1 MSNEELVE
9 RIKQGENSLMSD
21 LYMNCR
27 RFIIAIIKHIGIEQ
41 AEDCEDAMQDAYFG
55 LYEAVKGFDE
65 SKGYKFLT
73 YAKYHIQTAIQRG
86 KLKFSDLPEYV
97 YSQRRQILRKRS
109 ELMQSLRRYPT
120 QAELALK
127 MNMDVKTVN
136 YILNVAKPIKSIYES
151 VEGTDELIVSDT
163 IPDNRIDFENEIVTA
178 DERACVRAVV
188 EELPEAEK
196 EVIKLSYFEGLPYS
210 VIAQQI
216 DKSVERVRQLKQ
228 RGLRQLRHPRISKR
242 LLDEDIDRR
251 TLFYSHRGV
260 STFNT
265 TWTSSTE
272 QTVLQREYLKK
283 QLENCKEVSE
293 NKTT

>member
-86 KLKFSDLPEYV
+86 KLKSSDLPEYV

-109 ELMQSLRRYPT
+109 ELMQSLGRYPT

-127 MNMDVKTVN
+127 MNMNVKTVN
-136 YILNVAKPIKSIYES
+136 YILNVSKPIKSIYES

-163 IPDNRIDFENEIVTA
+163 IPDNRIDFENTIAAA

-196 EVIKLSYFEGLPYS
+196 EIIKLSYFEGLPYS

-216 DKSVERVRQLKQ
+216 NKSVERVRQLKQ

-242 LLDEDIDRR
+242 LLDEDVDRR

-283 QLENCKEVSE
+283 QLEERGTMSE
-293 NKTT
+293 NKTI

>member
-41 AEDCEDAMQDAYFG
+41 AEDYEDAMQDAYFG

-86 KLKFSDLPEYV
+86 KLKCSDLPEYV

-109 ELMQSLRRYPT
+109 ELMQSLGRYPT
-120 QAELALK
+120 QTELALK
-127 MNMDVKTVN
+127 MDMDVKTVN

-151 VEGTDELIVSDT
+151 VKGVDNLTVGDT
-163 IPDNRIDFENEIVTA
+163 IPDNRIDFENTIAAA
-178 DERACVRAVV
+178 DERRCINKAVGEAV
-188 EELPEAEK
+188 SELPQEEK
-196 EVIKLSYFEGLPYS
+196 EAIRLFYFKGMTYTD
-210 VIAQQI
+210 IAELKGVAAA
-216 DKSVERVRQLKQ
+216 DVRREVAK
-228 RGLRQLRHPRISKR
+228 GLRQLRHPRISRR

-251 TLFYSHRGV
+251 TLFYNHRGV
-260 STFNT
+260 SAFNT

-283 QLENCKEVSE
+283 QLENSKSGG
-293 NKTT
+293 

>member
-27 RFIIAIIKHIGIEQ
+27 RFIIAIIKRIGIEQ

-86 KLKFSDLPEYV
+86 KLKSSDLPEYV

-109 ELMQSLRRYPT
+109 ELMQSLGRYPT

-127 MNMDVKTVN
+127 MNMNVKTVN
-136 YILNVAKPIKSIYES
+136 YILNVSKPIKSIYES

-163 IPDNRIDFENEIVTA
+163 IPDNRIDFENTIAAA

-196 EVIKLSYFEGLPYS
+196 EIIKLSYFEGLPYS

-216 DKSVERVRQLKQ
+216 NKSVERVRQLKQ
-228 RGLRQLRHPRISKR
+228 RGLRQLRHPRMSKR

-251 TLFYSHRGV
+251 TSFYNHRGV
-260 STFNT
+260 SAFNT

-272 QTVLQREYLKK
+272 QTVLQREYFRKR
-283 QLENCKEVSE
+283 LEERGTVSE
-293 NKTT
+293 NKKI

>member
-86 KLKFSDLPEYV
+86 KLKSSDLPEYV

-109 ELMQSLRRYPT
+109 ELMQSLGRYPT

-136 YILNVAKPIKSIYES
+136 YILNVAKPIKSIYED
-151 VEGTDELIVSDT
+151 VKGVDNLTVGDT
-163 IPDNRIDFENEIVTA
+163 IPDNRIDFENTIAAA

-196 EVIKLSYFEGLPYS
+196 EIIKLSYFEGLPYS

-216 DKSVERVRQLKQ
+216 NKSVEWVRQLKQ

-242 LLDEDIDRR
+242 LLDEDVDRR

-283 QLENCKEVSE
+283 QLEERGTMSE
-293 NKTT
+293 NKTI

>member
-27 RFIIAIIKHIGIEQ
+27 RFIIAIIKRIGIEQ

-86 KLKFSDLPEYV
+86 KLKSSDLPEYV

-109 ELMQSLRRYPT
+109 ELMQSLGRYPT

-127 MNMDVKTVN
+127 MNMNVKTVN
-136 YILNVAKPIKSIYES
+136 YILNVSKPIKSIYES

-163 IPDNRIDFENEIVTA
+163 IPDNRIDFENTIVAA

-196 EVIKLSYFEGLPYS
+196 EIIKLSYFEGLPYS

-216 DKSVERVRQLKQ
+216 NKSVERVRQLKQ
-228 RGLRQLRHPRISKR
+228 RGLRQLRHPRMSKR

-251 TLFYSHRGV
+251 TSFYNHRGV
-260 STFNT
+260 SAFNT

-272 QTVLQREYLKK
+272 QTVLQREYFRKR
-283 QLENCKEVSE
+283 LEERGTVSE
-293 NKTT
+293 NKKI

>member
-55 LYEAVKGFDE
+55 LCEAVKGFDE

-86 KLKFSDLPEYV
+86 KLKCSDLPEYV

-109 ELMQSLRRYPT
+109 ELMQSLGRYPT

-127 MNMDVKTVN
+127 MGMDVKTVN
-136 YILNVAKPIKSIYES
+136 YILNIAKPIKSIYES
-151 VEGTDELIVSDT
+151 VKGVDNLTVGDT
-163 IPDNRIDFENEIVTA
+163 IPDNRIDFENTIAAA
-178 DERACVRAVV
+178 DERRCINKAVGEAV
-188 EELPEAEK
+188 SELPQEEK
-196 EVIKLSYFEGLPYS
+196 EAIRLFYFKGMTYTD
-210 VIAQQI
+210 IAELKGVAAA
-216 DKSVERVRQLKQ
+216 DVRREVAK
-228 RGLRQLRHPRISKR
+228 GLRQLRHPRISKR
-242 LLDEDIDRR
+242 LLDEDVDRR

-283 QLENCKEVSE
+283 QLENSKSGG
-293 NKTT
+293 

>member
-41 AEDCEDAMQDAYFG
+41 AEDYEDAMQDAYFG

-65 SKGYKFLT
+65 SKGHKFLT

-86 KLKFSDLPEYV
+86 KLKCSDLPEYV

-109 ELMQSLRRYPT
+109 ELMQLLGRYPT

-163 IPDNRIDFENEIVTA
+163 IPDNRIDFENEIATA

-196 EVIKLSYFEGLPYS
+196 EIIKLSYFEGLPYS
-210 VIAQQI
+210 VIAQRI
-216 DKSVERVRQLKQ
+216 NKSVERVRQLKQ

-283 QLENCKEVSE
+283 QLENSKSGG
-293 NKTT
+293 

>member
-27 RFIIAIIKHIGIEQ
+27 RFIIAIIKRIGIEQ

-86 KLKFSDLPEYV
+86 KLKSSDLPEYV

-109 ELMQSLRRYPT
+109 ELMQSLGRYPT

-127 MNMDVKTVN
+127 MNMNVKTVN
-136 YILNVAKPIKSIYES
+136 YILNVSKPIKSIYES

-163 IPDNRIDFENEIVTA
+163 IPDNRIDFENTIAAA

-196 EVIKLSYFEGLPYS
+196 EIIKLSYFEGLPYS

-216 DKSVERVRQLKQ
+216 NKSVERVRQLKQ
-228 RGLRQLRHPRISKR
+228 RGLRQLRHPRMSKR

-251 TLFYSHRGV
+251 TSFYNHRGV
-260 STFNT
+260 SAFNT

-272 QTVLQREYLKK
+272 QTVLQREYFRKRL
-283 QLENCKEVSE
+283 
-293 NKTT
+293 

>member
-1 MSNEELVE
+1 MSNEELVK
-9 RIKQGENSLMSD
+9 RIKQGEKGLMSD

-41 AEDCEDAMQDAYFG
+41 PEDFEDAMQDAYFG

-86 KLKFSDLPEYV
+86 KLKCSDLPEYV

-109 ELMQSLRRYPT
+109 ELMQSLGRYPT
-120 QAELALK
+120 QTELALK
-127 MNMDVKTVN
+127 MDMDVKTVN

-151 VEGTDELIVSDT
+151 VKGVDNLTVGDT
-163 IPDNRIDFENEIVTA
+163 IPDNRIDFENTIAAA
-178 DERACVRAVV
+178 DERRCINKAVGEAV
-188 EELPEAEK
+188 SELPQEEK
-196 EVIKLSYFEGLPYS
+196 EAIRLFYFKGMTYTD
-210 VIAQQI
+210 IAELKGVAAA
-216 DKSVERVRQLKQ
+216 DVRREVAK
-228 RGLRQLRHPRISKR
+228 GLRQLRHPRISRR

-272 QTVLQREYLKK
+272 QTVLQRECLKK
-283 QLENCKEVSE
+283 QLENSKSGG
-293 NKTT
+293 

>member
-41 AEDCEDAMQDAYFG
+41 AEDYEDAMQDAYFG

-86 KLKFSDLPEYV
+86 KLKCSDLPEYV

-109 ELMQSLRRYPT
+109 ELMQSLGRYPT
-120 QAELALK
+120 QTELALK
-127 MNMDVKTVN
+127 MDMDVKTVN

-151 VEGTDELIVSDT
+151 VKGVDNLTVGDT
-163 IPDNRIDFENEIVTA
+163 IPDNRIDFENTIAAA

-196 EVIKLSYFEGLPYS
+196 EIIKLSYFEGLPYS

-228 RGLRQLRHPRISKR
+228 RGLRQLRHPRISRR

-251 TLFYSHRGV
+251 TLFYNHRGV
-260 STFNT
+260 SAFNT

-283 QLENCKEVSE
+283 QLENSKSGG
-293 NKTT
+293 

>member
-86 KLKFSDLPEYV
+86 KLKSSDLPEYV

-109 ELMQSLRRYPT
+109 ELMQSLGRYPT

-136 YILNVAKPIKSIYES
+136 YILNVAKPIKSIYED
-151 VEGTDELIVSDT
+151 VKGVDNLTVGDT
-163 IPDNRIDFENEIVTA
+163 IPDNRIDFENTIAAA

-196 EVIKLSYFEGLPYS
+196 EIIKLSYFEGLPYS

-216 DKSVERVRQLKQ
+216 NKSVEWVRQLKQ

-242 LLDEDIDRR
+242 LLDEDVDRR

-260 STFNT
+260 SAFNT

-272 QTVLQREYLKK
+272 QTVLQREYFRKR
-283 QLENCKEVSE
+283 LEERGTVSE
-293 NKTT
+293 NKKI

>member
-86 KLKFSDLPEYV
+86 KLKSSDLPEYV

-109 ELMQSLRRYPT
+109 ELMQSLGRYPT

-127 MNMDVKTVN
+127 MNMNVKTVN

-151 VEGTDELIVSDT
+151 VKGVDNLTVGDT
-163 IPDNRIDFENEIVTA
+163 IPDNRIDFENTIAAA

-196 EVIKLSYFEGLPYS
+196 EIIKLSYFEGLPYS

-216 DKSVERVRQLKQ
+216 NKSVERVRQLKQ
-228 RGLRQLRHPRISKR
+228 RGLRQLRHPRMSKR

-251 TLFYSHRGV
+251 TLFYNHRGV
-260 STFNT
+260 SAFNT

-272 QTVLQREYLKK
+272 QTVLQREYFRKR
-283 QLENCKEVSE
+283 LEERGTVSE
-293 NKTT
+293 NKKI

>member
-109 ELMQSLRRYPT
+109 ELMQSLGRYPT

-163 IPDNRIDFENEIVTA
+163 IPDNRIDFENEIATA

-188 EELPEAEK
+188 EELPEVEK

>member
-9 RIKQGENSLMSD
+9 RIKQSENSLMSD

-27 RFIIAIIKHIGIEQ
+27 RFIIAIIKRIGIEQ

-86 KLKFSDLPEYV
+86 KLKSSDLPEYV

-109 ELMQSLRRYPT
+109 ELMQSLGRYPT

-127 MNMDVKTVN
+127 MNMNVKTVN
-136 YILNVAKPIKSIYES
+136 YILNVSKPIKSIYES

-163 IPDNRIDFENEIVTA
+163 IPDNRIDFENTIAAA

-196 EVIKLSYFEGLPYS
+196 EIIKLSYFEGLPYS

-216 DKSVERVRQLKQ
+216 NKSVERVRQLKQ
-228 RGLRQLRHPRISKR
+228 RGLRQLRHPRMSKR

-251 TLFYSHRGV
+251 TSFYNHRGV
-260 STFNT
+260 SAFNT

-272 QTVLQREYLKK
+272 QTVLQREYFRKR
-283 QLENCKEVSE
+283 LEERGTVSE
-293 NKTT
+293 NKKI

>member
-41 AEDCEDAMQDAYFG
+41 AEDYEDAMQDAYFG

-65 SKGYKFLT
+65 SKGDKFLT

-86 KLKFSDLPEYV
+86 KLKCSDLPEYV

-109 ELMQSLRRYPT
+109 ELMQSLGRYPT

-136 YILNVAKPIKSIYES
+136 YILNVAKPIKSIYEN
-151 VEGTDELIVSDT
+151 VKGVDNLTVGDT
-163 IPDNRIDFENEIVTA
+163 IPDNRIDFENTIAAA
-178 DERACVRAVV
+178 DERRCINKAVGEAV
-188 EELPEAEK
+188 SELPQEEK
-196 EVIKLSYFEGLPYS
+196 EAIRLFYFKGMTYTD
-210 VIAQQI
+210 IAELKGVAAA
-216 DKSVERVRQLKQ
+216 DVRREVAK
-228 RGLRQLRHPRISKR
+228 GLRQLRHPKISRR
-242 LLDEDIDRR
+242 LLDEDVDRR

-283 QLENCKEVSE
+283 QLEKQ
-293 NKTT
+293 

>member
-109 ELMQSLRRYPT
+109 ELMQSLGRYPT

-151 VEGTDELIVSDT
+151 VEGTDELIVSYT

>member
-86 KLKFSDLPEYV
+86 KLKSSDLPEYV

-109 ELMQSLRRYPT
+109 ELMQSLGRYPT

-163 IPDNRIDFENEIVTA
+163 IPDNRIDFENTIAAA

-196 EVIKLSYFEGLPYS
+196 EIIKLSYFEGLPYS

-216 DKSVERVRQLKQ
+216 NKSVERVRQLKQ

-293 NKTT
+293 HKTT

>member
-109 ELMQSLRRYPT
+109 ELMQSLGRYPT

-251 TLFYSHRGV
+251 TLFYSHRVV

>member
-86 KLKFSDLPEYV
+86 KLKSSDLPEYV

-109 ELMQSLRRYPT
+109 ELMQSLGRYPT
-120 QAELALK
+120 QTELALN
-127 MNMDVKTVN
+127 MSMDVKTVN
-136 YILNVAKPIKSIYES
+136 YILNVAKPIKSIYED
-151 VEGTDELIVSDT
+151 VKGVDNLTVGDT
-163 IPDNRIDFENEIVTA
+163 IADNRIDFEY
-178 DERACVRAVV
+178 C
-188 EELPEAEK
+188 
-196 EVIKLSYFEGLPYS
+196 
-210 VIAQQI
+210 
-216 DKSVERVRQLKQ
+216 
-228 RGLRQLRHPRISKR
+228 
-242 LLDEDIDRR
+242 RR
-251 TLFYSHRGV
+251 
-260 STFNT
+260 
-265 TWTSSTE
+265 
-272 QTVLQREYLKK
+272 
-283 QLENCKEVSE
+283 
-293 NKTT
+293 

>member
-41 AEDCEDAMQDAYFG
+41 AEDYEDAMQDAYFG

-86 KLKFSDLPEYV
+86 KLKCSDLPEYV

-109 ELMQSLRRYPT
+109 ELMQSLGRYPT
-120 QAELALK
+120 QTELALK
-127 MNMDVKTVN
+127 MDMDVKTVN

-151 VEGTDELIVSDT
+151 VKGVDNLTVGDT
-163 IPDNRIDFENEIVTA
+163 IPDNRIDFENTIAAA
-178 DERACVRAVV
+178 DERRCINKAVGEAV
-188 EELPEAEK
+188 SELPQEEK
-196 EVIKLSYFEGLPYS
+196 EAIRLFYFKGMTYTD
-210 VIAQQI
+210 IAELKGVAAA
-216 DKSVERVRQLKQ
+216 DVRREVAK
-228 RGLRQLRHPRISKR
+228 GLRQLRHPRISRR

-260 STFNT
+260 STFNRRR
-265 TWTSSTE
+265 S
-272 QTVLQREYLKK
+272 RESGYR
-283 QLENCKEVSE
+283 C
-293 NKTT
+293 

>member
-97 YSQRRQILRKRS
+97 YSQRRQILRTRS
-109 ELMQSLRRYPT
+109 ELMQSLGRYPT

>member
-9 RIKQGENSLMSD
+9 RIKQGESSLMSD

-86 KLKFSDLPEYV
+86 KLKSSDLPEYV

-109 ELMQSLRRYPT
+109 ELMQSLGRYPT

-136 YILNVAKPIKSIYES
+136 YILNVAKPIKSIYEN
-151 VEGTDELIVSDT
+151 VKGVDNLTVGDT
-163 IPDNRIDFENEIVTA
+163 IPDNRIDFENTIAAA
-178 DERACVRAVV
+178 DERRCINKAVGEAV
-188 EELPEAEK
+188 SELPQEEK
-196 EVIKLSYFEGLPYS
+196 EAIRLFYFKGMTYTD
-210 VIAQQI
+210 IAELKGVAAA
-216 DKSVERVRQLKQ
+216 DVRREVAK
-228 RGLRQLRHPRISKR
+228 GLRQLRHPRISRR

-283 QLENCKEVSE
+283 QLENSKSGG
-293 NKTT
+293 

>member
-86 KLKFSDLPEYV
+86 KLKSSDLPEYV

-109 ELMQSLRRYPT
+109 ELMQSLGRYPT

-163 IPDNRIDFENEIVTA
+163 IPDNRIDFENTIAAA

-196 EVIKLSYFEGLPYS
+196 EIIKLSYFEGLPYS

-216 DKSVERVRQLKQ
+216 NKSVERVRQLK
-228 RGLRQLRHPRISKR
+228 RKGLRKLRHPRISRR

>member
-86 KLKFSDLPEYV
+86 KLKSSDLPEYV

-109 ELMQSLRRYPT
+109 ELMQSLGRYPT

-163 IPDNRIDFENEIVTA
+163 IPDNRIDFENTIAAA

-188 EELPEAEK
+188 EELPEAEN
-196 EVIKLSYFEGLPYS
+196 EIIKLSYFEGLPYS

-216 DKSVERVRQLKQ
+216 NKSVERVRQLKQ

>member
-86 KLKFSDLPEYV
+86 KLKSSDLPEYV

-109 ELMQSLRRYPT
+109 ELMQSLGRYPT

-136 YILNVAKPIKSIYES
+136 YILNVAKPIKSIYED
-151 VEGTDELIVSDT
+151 VKGVDNLTVGDT
-163 IPDNRIDFENEIVTA
+163 IPDNRIDFENTIAAA

-196 EVIKLSYFEGLPYS
+196 EIIKLSYFEGLPYS

-216 DKSVERVRQLKQ
+216 NKSVERVRQLKQ
-228 RGLRQLRHPRISKR
+228 RGLRQLRHPRMSKR

-251 TLFYSHRGV
+251 TLFYNHRGV
-260 STFNT
+260 SAFNT

-272 QTVLQREYLKK
+272 QTVLQREYFRKR
-283 QLENCKEVSE
+283 LEERGTVSE
-293 NKTT
+293 NKKI

>member
-41 AEDCEDAMQDAYFG
+41 AEDYEDAMQDAYFG

-73 YAKYHIQTAIQRG
+73 YAKYHIQAAIQRG
-86 KLKFSDLPEYV
+86 KLKCSDLPEYV

-109 ELMQSLRRYPT
+109 ELMQSLGRYPT

-127 MNMDVKTVN
+127 MDMDVKKVN
-136 YILNVAKPIKSIYES
+136 YILNVAKPIKSIYEN
-151 VEGTDELIVSDT
+151 VKGVDNLTVGDT
-163 IPDNRIDFENEIVTA
+163 IPDNRIDFENTIAAA
-178 DERACVRAVV
+178 DERRCINKAVGEAV
-188 EELPEAEK
+188 SELPQEEK
-196 EVIKLSYFEGLPYS
+196 EAIRLFYFKGMTYTD
-210 VIAQQI
+210 IAELKGVAAA
-216 DKSVERVRQLKQ
+216 DVRREVAK
-228 RGLRQLRHPRISKR
+228 GLRQLRHPRISRR

-283 QLENCKEVSE
+283 QLENSKSGG
-293 NKTT
+293 

>member
-65 SKGYKFLT
+65 SKGHKFLT

-86 KLKFSDLPEYV
+86 KLKSSDLPEYV

-109 ELMQSLRRYPT
+109 ELMQSLGRYPT
-120 QAELALK
+120 QTELALK
-127 MNMDVKTVN
+127 MDMDVKTVN

-151 VEGTDELIVSDT
+151 VKGVDNLTVGDT
-163 IPDNRIDFENEIVTA
+163 IPDNRIDFENTIAAA
-178 DERACVRAVV
+178 DESACVRAVV

-196 EVIKLSYFEGLPYS
+196 EIIKLSYFEGLPYS

-216 DKSVERVRQLKQ
+216 NKSVERVRQLKQ
-228 RGLRQLRHPRISKR
+228 RGLRQLRHPRMSKR

>member
-86 KLKFSDLPEYV
+86 KLKSSDLPEYV

-109 ELMQSLRRYPT
+109 ELMQSLGRYPT

-151 VEGTDELIVSDT
+151 VKGVDNLTVGDT
-163 IPDNRIDFENEIVTA
+163 IPDNRIDFENTIAAA
-178 DERACVRAVV
+178 DESACVRAVV
-188 EELPEAEK
+188 EELPEEEK
-196 EVIKLSYFEGLPYS
+196 EIIKLSYFEGLPYS

-216 DKSVERVRQLKQ
+216 NKSVERVRQLKQ
-228 RGLRQLRHPRISKR
+228 RGLRQLRHPRMSKR

-260 STFNT
+260 SKFNT

-283 QLENCKEVSE
+283 QLENSKAAD
-293 NKTT
+293 K

>member
-1 MSNEELVE
+1 
-9 RIKQGENSLMSD
+9 
-21 LYMNCR
+21 
-27 RFIIAIIKHIGIEQ
+27 
-41 AEDCEDAMQDAYFG
+41 MQDAYFG

-86 KLKFSDLPEYV
+86 KLKSSDLPEYV

-109 ELMQSLRRYPT
+109 ELMQSLGRYPT

-151 VEGTDELIVSDT
+151 VKGVDNLTVGDT
-163 IPDNRIDFENEIVTA
+163 IPDNRIDFENTIAAA
-178 DERACVRAVV
+178 DESACVRAVV
-188 EELPEAEK
+188 EELPEEEK
-196 EVIKLSYFEGLPYS
+196 EIIKLSYFEGLPYS

-216 DKSVERVRQLKQ
+216 NKSVERVRQLKQ
-228 RGLRQLRHPRISKR
+228 RGLRQLRHPRMSKR

-260 STFNT
+260 SKFNT

-283 QLENCKEVSE
+283 QLENSKAAD
-293 NKTT
+293 K

>member
-86 KLKFSDLPEYV
+86 KLKSSDLPEYV

-109 ELMQSLRRYPT
+109 ELMQSLGRYPT

-163 IPDNRIDFENEIVTA
+163 IPDNRIDFENTIAAA

-196 EVIKLSYFEGLPYS
+196 EIIKLSYFEGLPYS

-216 DKSVERVRQLKQ
+216 NKSVERVRQLKQ

>member
-27 RFIIAIIKHIGIEQ
+27 RFIIAIIKRIGIEQ

-55 LYEAVKGFDE
+55 LYKAVKGFDE

-86 KLKFSDLPEYV
+86 KLKSSDLPEYV

-109 ELMQSLRRYPT
+109 ELMQSLGRYPT

-127 MNMDVKTVN
+127 MNMNVKTVN
-136 YILNVAKPIKSIYES
+136 YILNVSKPIKSIYES

-163 IPDNRIDFENEIVTA
+163 IPDNRIDFENTIAAA

-196 EVIKLSYFEGLPYS
+196 EIIKLSYFEGLPYS

-216 DKSVERVRQLKQ
+216 NKSVERVRQLKQ
-228 RGLRQLRHPRISKR
+228 RGLRQLRHPRMSKR

-251 TLFYSHRGV
+251 TSFYNHRGV
-260 STFNT
+260 SAFNT

-272 QTVLQREYLKK
+272 QTVLQREYFRKR
-283 QLENCKEVSE
+283 LEERGTVSE
-293 NKTT
+293 NKKI

>member
-41 AEDCEDAMQDAYFG
+41 AEDCEDAMQNAYFG

-73 YAKYHIQTAIQRG
+73 YAKYHIQAAIQRG
-86 KLKFSDLPEYV
+86 KLKCSDLPEYV

-109 ELMQSLRRYPT
+109 ELMQSLGRYPT

-136 YILNVAKPIKSIYES
+136 YILNVAKPIKSIYEK
-151 VEGTDELIVSDT
+151 VKGVDNLTVGDT
-163 IPDNRIDFENEIVTA
+163 IPDNRIDFENTIAAA

-196 EVIKLSYFEGLPYS
+196 EIIKLSYFEGLPYS

-216 DKSVERVRQLKQ
+216 DKSVEWVRQLK
-228 RGLRQLRHPRISKR
+228 RKGLRKLRHPRISRR

-251 TLFYSHRGV
+251 TLFYNHRGV
-260 STFNT
+260 SAFNT

-272 QTVLQREYLKK
+272 QTVLQREYFRKR
-283 QLENCKEVSE
+283 LENSKSGG
-293 NKTT
+293 